1 MSSNK
6 NIEISNKNEN
16 KSKKI
21 LQMDNDNIQ
30 KKRVDINI
38 LKSKLHEEE
47 NKEFKKNLFLI
58 TSLLFGLGSLT
69 VYLSM

>member
-6 NIEISNKNEN
+6 NNEISNKDEN
-16 KSKKI
+16 KSKKT
-21 LQMDNDNIQ
+21 LQMDNIQ

>member
-6 NIEISNKNEN
+6 NIEISNKDEN

>member
-1 MSSNK
+1 MIIDKNK
-6 NIEISNKNEN
+6 ETSYKYKNS
-16 KSKKI
+16 SKKP
-21 LQMDNDNIQ
+21 LQIDNIQ

-38 LKSKLHEEE
+38 LKSKLHEAE

>member
-6 NIEISNKNEN
+6 NIEISNKDEN
-16 KSKKI
+16 KSNKT
-21 LQMDNDNIQ
+21 LQMDNIQ

>member
-6 NIEISNKNEN
+6 NIEISDKNEN

>member
-1 MSSNK
+1 MISDQKIENSNK
-6 NIEISNKNEN
+6 DEN
-16 KSKKI
+16 KSKKT
-21 LQMDNDNIQ
+21 LQMNNIQ

-47 NKEFKKNLFLI
+47 SREFKKNLFLI

>member
-1 MSSNK
+1 MISDQKIETSNK
-6 NIEISNKNEN
+6 DEN
-16 KSKKI
+16 KSKKT
-21 LQMDNDNIQ
+21 LQMNNIQ